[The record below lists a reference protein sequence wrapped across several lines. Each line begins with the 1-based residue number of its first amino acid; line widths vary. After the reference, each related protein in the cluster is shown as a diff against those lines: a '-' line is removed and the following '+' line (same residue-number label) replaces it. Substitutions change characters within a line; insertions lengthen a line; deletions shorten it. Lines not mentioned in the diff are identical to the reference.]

1 MEMGTLHRF
10 KQSNKE
16 TIRRLIMKRDFRL
29 YDQNMLD
36 KEHFPVQAVFNMVS
50 DERFIRIMEG
60 ISQGKGFGENFGAC
74 VFPDDLDE
82 YDIATGGIFEG
93 VEFGLHSGE
102 EVVIDYETLYK
113 YLQIICSSFIED
125 YPVKQEIL
133 NKLLNKYKQ
142 KYNIE

>member
-1 MEMGTLHRF
+1 
-10 KQSNKE
+10 
-16 TIRRLIMKRDFRL
+16 MKRDIRL
-29 YDQNMLD
+29 NDQNMLD

-50 DERFIRIMEG
+50 DDRFIQIIEG
-60 ISQGKGFGENFGAC
+60 ISVGRGFGENFGAC

-82 YDIATGGIFEG
+82 YDIATGGIFIG

-102 EVVIDYETLYK
+102 EVIIDYETLYK

-125 YPVKQEIL
+125 YPDKQETL

-142 KYNIE
+142 KYNIEL